1 MNQSSSI
8 DLEILRLH
16 GDPRVAEVAV
26 ARFRGQERYSVEIVD
41 GLAPPLGREEKWI
54 INLSTQF
61 GCPVGCPFCDAA
73 FSYAGNP
80 SADELL
86 AQVRWALA
94 RHPGVSGRCRKLKV
108 HFARMGEPSLNDAV
122 LEAIERLPD
131 TVQSPGLWC
140 CLATVAPR
148 GRDRW
153 FTRLADLKRALFRGR
168 FQLQFSVQSTSEE
181 DRARLIPVPHWS
193 LEELARFGEGFF
205 ASGDRKVVINFAL
218 AKNVGFSPRRIQDL
232 FSPEVFAVKLTPVN
246 PTARGRTLG
255 FETLLRSQCDE
266 PVRAAGDALQDLG
279 YDVVFS
285 VGDER
290 EDEIGSNCG
299 QAVRVERG
307 RSLAFPPAKAAP
319 CSGLVDAV

>member
-1 MNQSSSI
+1 MNPVNESNPV

-26 ARFRGQERYSVEIVD
+26 ARFRGEDRFSLEIVD
-41 GLAPPLGREEKWI
+41 GLAPPLSREEKWI
-54 INLSTQF
+54 INVSSQF

-86 AQVRWALA
+86 SQVRWALD
-94 RHPGVSGRCRKLKV
+94 RHPGASGRCQKLKV
-108 HFARMGEPSLNDAV
+108 HFARMGEPSLNQAV
-122 LEAIERLPD
+122 LEALERLPAC
-131 TVQSPGLWC
+131 VQSPGLWA

-148 GRDRW
+148 NRDGW
-153 FTRLADLKRALFRGR
+153 FARLAELKRALFRGR
-168 FQLQFSVQSTSEE
+168 FQLQFSVQSTSER

-193 LEELARFGEGFF
+193 LSELARFGESFF
-205 ASGDRKVVINFAL
+205 EPGDRKVVLNFAL
-218 AKNVGFSPRRIQDL
+218 AKNVDFTPRRIQEH
-232 FSPEVFAVKLTPVN
+232 FSPEVFAIKLTPVN

-255 FETLLRSQCDE
+255 FQTLLRSQQDE
-266 PVRAAGDALQDLG
+266 PVRAAGEALQILG

-285 VGDER
+285 VGDAR

-299 QAVRVERG
+299 QAVRVERD
-307 RSLAFPPAKAAP
+307 RAVSIPAAEAA
-319 CSGLVDAV
+319 L